1 MRININC
8 ESGRLAI
15 AASLDLEANEKD
27 LSGRIAEESAPS
39 LLAIIDAKSSVIGHA
54 LLSRY

>member
-27 LSGRIAEESAPS
+27 LSGRIVKESAPS
-39 LLAIIDAKSSVIGHA
+39 LLAINDAKSSVIGNA
-54 LLSRY
+54 PLPRY